1 VLDRDRILVKL
12 SELDGYLGE
21 LRSIAPESLAAYRQ
35 VEKRRACER
44 LLQISVETVLDVCHL
59 LVRGLNLG
67 LPAEEDAVFE
77 KLEQAAVISDDL
89 TAILRRMKGCRN
101 ILVHEY
107 GGVDDEI
114 VFEIVRTGGR
124 DFERFKREVL
134 ASLERHAPRHP
145 TRGG

>member
-1 VLDRDRILVKL
+1 MLDRDRILVKL

-21 LRSIAPESLAAYRQ
+21 LRSIAPESFAVYRQ

-77 KLEQAAVISDDL
+77 KLERAAVISDGV

-114 VFEIVRTGGR
+114 VFEIVRMGDR

-134 ASLERHAPRHP
+134 ALLERHV
-145 TRGG
+145 